1 MVVQEK
7 YGVGLAS
14 EGKGQPS
21 KMIRSGRNSDQ
32 AVTRARILLKLDEG
46 STAPP
51 LAGLFNCR
59 CFLISHDS
67 PF

>member
-1 MVVQEK
+1 M
-7 YGVGLAS
+7 GLAS
-14 EGKGQPS
+14 EEKGPPP
-21 KMIRSGRNSDQ
+21 KMIRVGRSSDQ